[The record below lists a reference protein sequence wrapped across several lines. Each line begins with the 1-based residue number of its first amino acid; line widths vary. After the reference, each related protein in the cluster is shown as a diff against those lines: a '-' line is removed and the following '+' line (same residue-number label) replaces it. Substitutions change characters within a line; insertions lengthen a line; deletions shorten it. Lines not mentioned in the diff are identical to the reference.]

1 MKDFIRT
8 KVESNTGQVLD
19 INDFLG
25 EDENLKILWEEC
37 CNKDKIIN
45 ILFENH
51 ERFL

>member
-19 INDFLG
+19 INEFLG

-37 CNKDKIIN
+37 RNKDKIIN
-45 ILFENH
+45 ILFGNH